1 MKKVLLSFKNLSNS
15 KDVFNFIT
23 LRHNEDIHIVG
34 LSDNYIETMALLYKY
49 VPDLILIDSESFA
62 EINLNLLTYLP
73 TFYIDDESKLLNES
87 IYNSIFIKIYNNF
100 DHLFSNF
107 KTDQKSIVTKK
118 IETKIIRQ
126 LKDLNFNFKQA
137 GTRFFLE
144 TLIFVYENKNPNILN
159 NISKNIKPV

>member
-87 IYNSIFIKIYNNF
+87 IYNSIFIIILIIY
-100 DHLFSNF
+100 LVIL
-107 KTDQKSIVTKK
+107 KQ
-118 IETKIIRQ
+118 IR
-126 LKDLNFNFKQA
+126 K
-137 GTRFFLE
+137 
-144 TLIFVYENKNPNILN
+144 V
-159 NISKNIKPV
+159 